1 MKLSY
6 LPLALLAIASDL
18 VFGGTNAP
26 GLAAGVT
33 GGGNATP
40 VYPTNI
46 NELKAYLQDA
56 VPRVIVLN
64 KTFDFRGSEGKKTET
79 GCRPDYTRAC
89 IAKKNGFQSQDV
101 ILQAGG
107 MANTGGC
114 TNGTPVQVSYDVAAT
129 KNPLVVS
136 GSKTIRGEGQKGVI
150 VGKGLWLRGDNII
163 LQNVHVTN
171 LNPQYVWGGDA
182 IYLNG
187 KPDGSALQKIW
198 IDHVKISLVGRQM
211 LTTDG
216 AGSDSIT
223 VSNCDFDG
231 HTTWSSSCDGHHYWN
246 NIFISNLKMSYIN
259 NVIHHTSG
267 RAPKINSSNGKY
279 SVQVHVANNYWYDN
293 TGHSFEVD
301 QAYVLSEG
309 NYFETTALPNLAE
322 PNGWIMS
329 TTNDNKGTC
338 KAALGRDC
346 VPDAFTNS
354 GKFVDHGASAV
365 PAKMKGIATA
375 FSTQPAKRI
384 TLSTANFGVGNL

>member
-6 LPLALLAIASDL
+6 LPLALLAFALDAVSGAS
-18 VFGGTNAP
+18 TP
-26 GLAAGVT
+26 GVAAGVT
-33 GGGNATP
+33 GGGNAAP
-40 VYPTNI
+40 VYPKNT

-64 KTFDFRGSEGKKTET
+64 KTFDFRGTEGRKSET
-79 GCRPDYTRAC
+79 GCRPDYTREC
-89 IAKKNGFQSQDV
+89 IAKKNGFKSQDV

-114 TNGTPVQVSYDVAAT
+114 TNGTPVQVSYDVAGT
-129 KNPLVVS
+129 KNPLVVM
-136 GSKTIRGEGQKGVI
+136 GAKTIRGEGQKGVI

-187 KPDGSALQKIW
+187 KPDGSAQQKIW
-198 IDHVKISLVGRQM
+198 IDHVKISKVGRQM

-216 AGSDSIT
+216 AGANSIT

-231 HTTWSSSCDGHHYWN
+231 EAEWSATCDGRHYWT
-246 NIFISNLKMSYIN
+246 NIFISNLKMSYLN
-259 NVIHHTSG
+259 NVIRKTSG
-267 RAPKINSSNGKY
+267 RAPKINSANGKY
-279 SVQVHVANNYWYDN
+279 SVQVHTANNYWHDN
-293 TGHSFEVD
+293 SGHSFEVD
-301 QAYVLSEG
+301 EAYVLSEG
-309 NYFETTALPNLAE
+309 NFFAATASPNLAE

-329 TTNDNKGTC
+329 TTNANKGSC

-346 VPDAFTNS
+346 VPDAFVNS
-354 GKFVDHGASAV
+354 GDFVDHGASAV
-365 PAKMKGIATA
+365 PAKMKGLATTFA
-375 FSTQPAKRI
+375 AKPAARL
-384 TLSTANFGVGNL
+384 TLSSANFGVGNL